1 MSNPRRTL
9 SVLALASALV
19 AVSAT
24 PALSRA
30 RELVPAT
37 VVSPPAPPHAL
48 FVWAGDKE
56 KKGND
61 FLLVIDADPRS
72 PQYGRML
79 AALETDQRTVRPH
92 HTEYTMPASG
102 MLFVNDH
109 DAGRTFILDVRDPL
123 HPAVAGSF
131 GDMAGFAHPHSY
143 VRLPNG
149 HVLVSF
155 QHDAMPSMPAMAS
168 GPQAAQTATKARTP
182 PFANAAMG
190 KSGGLV
196 EIDDSGRVVR
206 SSGNADPAFADNVLM
221 PYSLVVLPQIDRVVS
236 TNSSMHD
243 PDLFSGTTY
252 QVWRLSDL
260 RLLRTA
266 YFDPGERLYAHISPE
281 EPRVGPDGS
290 VFVQTLACG
299 VERITGI
306 ETDAPTARLVHT
318 FPGNFCGVPT
328 IVGQYFVQSV
338 PEVNG
343 FIVLDL
349 ADPARPVE
357 VSRLTIS
364 DAFRPHWTGW
374 DPVTGRIVVTP
385 GGGEDNRMY
394 LLQLDPK
401 TGALSVDE
409 AFRDTDGKTGFS
421 FAKRQWPHGWEG
433 TGLPHG
439 AVFSR

>member
-1 MSNPRRTL
+1 MSNARRTL
-9 SVLALASALV
+9 GVLALTCSILAA
-19 AVSAT
+19 AA
-24 PALSRA
+24 PARSQTA
-30 RELVPAT
+30 A
-37 VVSPPAPPHAL
+37 APHAL
-48 FVWAGDKE
+48 FVWTGDRE

-79 AALETDQRTVRPH
+79 TALATDQRTVRPH
-92 HTEYTMPASG
+92 HTEYTMPESG

-109 DAGRTFILDVRDPL
+109 DAGRSFILDVRDPL
-123 HPAVAGSF
+123 RPAVAGSF
-131 GDMAGFAHPHSY
+131 EDMAGFAHPHSY
-143 VRLPNG
+143 LRLPNG

-155 QHDAMPSMPAMAS
+155 QHDAEPKMPFLGHAAPMAS
-168 GPQAAQTATKARTP
+168 MSS
-182 PFANAAMG
+182 AAMG
-190 KSGGLV
+190 KTGGLV
-196 EIDDSGRVVR
+196 EIDDLGRVVR
-206 SSGNADPAFADNVLM
+206 SSGNADAAFADNVLM

-260 RLLRTA
+260 RLLKTA

-299 VERITGI
+299 LERITGI
-306 ETDAPTARLVHT
+306 ATDVPVAKLVHT

-328 IVGQYFVQSV
+328 IVGRFFVQSV
-338 PEVNG
+338 PAVHG

-349 ADPARPVE
+349 ADPAHPVE

-364 DAFRPHWTGW
+364 DLFRPHWTGW
-374 DPVTGRIVVTP
+374 DPATGRIVATP
-385 GGGEDNRMY
+385 GSEEDNRMY

-401 TGALSVDE
+401 TGALTVDDT
-409 AFRDTDGKTGFS
+409 FRDTDGKTGFS
-421 FAKRQWPHGWEG
+421 FAKRVWPHGWEG
-433 TGLPHG
+433 AGLPHG

>member
-1 MSNPRRTL
+1 MSNARRTL
-9 SVLALASALV
+9 GVLALTCSILV
-19 AVSAT
+19 AAA
-24 PALSRA
+24 PARPQTA
-30 RELVPAT
+30 A
-37 VVSPPAPPHAL
+37 APHAL
-48 FVWAGDKE
+48 FVWAGDRE

-79 AALETDQRTVRPH
+79 TALATDQRTVRPH
-92 HTEYTMPASG
+92 HTEYTMPESG

-109 DAGRTFILDVRDPL
+109 DAGRSFILDVRDPL
-123 HPAVAGSF
+123 RPAVAGSF
-131 GDMAGFAHPHSY
+131 EDMAGFAHPHSY
-143 VRLPNG
+143 LRLPNG

-155 QHDAMPSMPAMAS
+155 QHDAEPKVPFLGHAAPMAS
-168 GPQAAQTATKARTP
+168 MSS
-182 PFANAAMG
+182 AAMG
-190 KSGGLV
+190 KTGGLV
-196 EIDDSGRVVR
+196 EIDDLGRVVR
-206 SSGNADPAFADNVLM
+206 SSGNADAAFADNVLM

-260 RLLRTA
+260 RLLKTA

-299 VERITGI
+299 LERITGI
-306 ETDAPTARLVHT
+306 ATDAPVAKLVHT

-328 IVGQYFVQSV
+328 IVGRFFVQSV
-338 PEVNG
+338 PAVHG

-349 ADPARPVE
+349 ADPAHPVE

-364 DAFRPHWTGW
+364 DLFRPHWTGW
-374 DPVTGRIVVTP
+374 DPATGRIVATP
-385 GGGEDNRMY
+385 GSEEDNRMY

-401 TGALSVDE
+401 TGALTVDDT
-409 AFRDTDGKTGFS
+409 FRDTDGKTGFS
-421 FAKRQWPHGWEG
+421 FAKRVWPHGWEG
-433 TGLPHG
+433 AGLPHG

>member
-1 MSNPRRTL
+1 MSKARRTL
-9 SVLALASALV
+9 GVLALTCSILV
-19 AVSAT
+19 AAA
-24 PALSRA
+24 PARPQTA
-30 RELVPAT
+30 A
-37 VVSPPAPPHAL
+37 APHAL
-48 FVWAGDKE
+48 FVWAGDRE

-79 AALETDQRTVRPH
+79 TALATDQRTVRPH
-92 HTEYTMPASG
+92 HTEYTMPESG

-109 DAGRTFILDVRDPL
+109 DAGRSFILDVRDPL

-131 GDMAGFAHPHSY
+131 EDMAGFAHPHSY
-143 VRLPNG
+143 LRLPNG

-155 QHDAMPSMPAMAS
+155 QHDAEPKVPFLGHAAPMAS
-168 GPQAAQTATKARTP
+168 MSS
-182 PFANAAMG
+182 AAMG
-190 KSGGLV
+190 KTGGLV
-196 EIDDSGRVVR
+196 EIDDLGRVVR
-206 SSGNADPAFADNVLM
+206 SSGNADAAFADNVLM

-260 RLLRTA
+260 RLLKTA

-299 VERITGI
+299 LERITGI
-306 ETDAPTARLVHT
+306 ATDVPVAKLVHT

-328 IVGQYFVQSV
+328 IVGRFFVQSV
-338 PEVNG
+338 PAVHG

-349 ADPARPVE
+349 ADPAHPVE

-364 DAFRPHWTGW
+364 DLFRPHWTGW
-374 DPVTGRIVVTP
+374 DPATGRIVVTP
-385 GGGEDNRMY
+385 GSDEDNRMY
-394 LLQLDPK
+394 LLQLDP
-401 TGALSVDE
+401 TSGALTVDE
-409 AFRDTDGKTGFS
+409 TFRDTDGKTGFS
-421 FAKRQWPHGWEG
+421 FAKRVWPHGWEG
-433 TGLPHG
+433 AGLPHG